1 MNPTLSII
9 VPCYNQAAFLS
20 ETLDSILKQTF
31 RDWECIVVNDG
42 SPDNTSQVA
51 GRYVELDPRFSLI
64 ETENRGVSAARNT
77 GIRASH
83 GEFILPL
90 DGDDLIMPDYTRL
103 AIERFRRFPETKVV
117 YCEARFF
124 GQKNGYWELPEY
136 QWKKFIFRNSI
147 FNPCIFR
154 RSDYDKTSG
163 YTEDMRVGLEDW
175 DFLLS
180 LINKDDIVYRIPKV
194 LLQYRIKQVSKSVSE
209 VPANRDALTWQIIN
223 NHPDIYRDF
232 LFDSITHNERYN
244 STEKL
249 ERSIGH
255 AVTKPVRLLRK
266 LIHWIKSFAAD
277 FKYKRSI

>member
-90 DGDDLIMPDYTRL
+90 DGDETRVSEPLTENSYFLLTVMTLSCRIIHDWLLKGSADSRKPRWYIVRHVCSARRTGIGNCPNTSGKSSYSGTPYSIRAYSAAVIMTRL
-103 AIERFRRFPETKVV
+103 QVIT
-117 YCEARFF
+117 
-124 GQKNGYWELPEY
+124 
-136 QWKKFIFRNSI
+136 
-147 FNPCIFR
+147 
-154 RSDYDKTSG
+154 
-163 YTEDMRVGLEDW
+163 
-175 DFLLS
+175 
-180 LINKDDIVYRIPKV
+180 RI
-194 LLQYRIKQVSKSVSE
+194 
-209 VPANRDALTWQIIN
+209 
-223 NHPDIYRDF
+223 
-232 LFDSITHNERYN
+232 
-244 STEKL
+244 
-249 ERSIGH
+249 
-255 AVTKPVRLLRK
+255 
-266 LIHWIKSFAAD
+266 
-277 FKYKRSI
+277 